1 MHTISMHR
9 SGASRADHVS
19 VGVVL
24 EGLAALVALVA
35 FIGAICGF
43 VTWAVVQLVTAAI
56 S

>member
-9 SGASRADHVS
+9 SGAPRADHVS

-24 EGLAALVALVA
+24 EGIVALVALVA
-35 FIGAICGF
+35 FIGALCGL
-43 VTWAVVQLVTAAI
+43 VTWMVVQLVTAAI